1 MNIKR
6 IVVPVDFSDHSLR
19 ALDFAADLAEPF
31 GSELVVI
38 FALEPMVNLMPDYGG
53 AQSSAVAELLDQ
65 QRHTGQAE
73 LARMERRY
81 ARRGITLRT
90 LMPFGRPSQ
99 AIVDT
104 ARELKADLIIMATH
118 GRSGV
123 SRMLMGS
130 VAERVVR
137 TAACPVLTLHA
148 GDARTAQRR
157 STKGPR
163 VRELARAARAPKVH
177 AVSRR

>member
-1 MNIKR
+1 MKFKR
-6 IVVPVDFSDHSLR
+6 IVVPVDFSDNSMR
-19 ALDFAADLAEPF
+19 ALDFAADLAQPF
-31 GSELVVI
+31 GADPVAI

-53 AQSSAVAELLDQ
+53 AQTSAVAELLDQ
-65 QRHTGQAE
+65 QRRTGQAE
-73 LARMERRY
+73 LARMEQRY
-81 ARRGITLRT
+81 ARRGIKLRT

-104 ARELKADLIIMATH
+104 ARGLKADLIVMATH

-148 GDARTAQRR
+148 GDARAARRR
-157 STKGPR
+157 STKATR
-163 VRELARAARAPKVH
+163 VHDIASAARARKVR
-177 AVSRR
+177 AGGRA